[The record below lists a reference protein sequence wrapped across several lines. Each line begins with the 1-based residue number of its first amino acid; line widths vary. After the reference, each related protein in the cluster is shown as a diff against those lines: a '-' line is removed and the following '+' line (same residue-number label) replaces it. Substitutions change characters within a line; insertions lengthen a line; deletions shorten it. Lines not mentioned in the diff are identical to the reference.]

1 MVKNN
6 VCLQDTLYGTGEH
19 VIQPNVYMCI
29 NKVGRIIQAISGW
42 NLMGFSFVNTLMK
55 S

>member
-19 VIQPNVYMCI
+19 VIQPNVYMY
-29 NKVGRIIQAISGW
+29 KQSGT
-42 NLMGFSFVNTLMK
+42 NNSSN
-55 S
+55 